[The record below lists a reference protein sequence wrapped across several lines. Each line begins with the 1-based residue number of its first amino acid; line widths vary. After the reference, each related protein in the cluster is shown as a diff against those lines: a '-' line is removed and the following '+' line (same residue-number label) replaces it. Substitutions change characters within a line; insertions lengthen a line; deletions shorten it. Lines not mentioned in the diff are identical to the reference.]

1 MHATAPLPT
10 AVDTDFLQHY
20 GPWAVVTGASDGI
33 GRAFARQLAAQ
44 GLNLVLVARR
54 GAMLQAL
61 AAELTRTH
69 GIACEVQ
76 AADLGDAAAVQA
88 MLAATGDLD
97 VGLLVAAAGYGT
109 SGALVDA
116 PLAVEC
122 DMVDVNCSAVLA
134 MSWHFAR
141 RFAARRRGGL
151 VLMSS
156 LLAFHGV
163 PRAANYAATKAYVQ
177 TLAEGLRVEL
187 APCGVDVVASAP
199 GPIRSGFAER
209 ADMKMSLSL
218 EPEVVARLTL
228 RALGRRTTVRPGWLS
243 KLLGWSLALLPRWGQ
258 VKVISQVM
266 AGMTAHQR
274 ATPGT
279 AANAPR

>member
-141 RFAARRRGGL
+141 RFAARRQLCRHQGLCTDAGRRPARRAGALRCGCGGL
-151 VLMSS
+151 GTRADPQRLCRTRRHEDV
-156 LLAFHGV
+156 AQ
-163 PRAANYAATKAYVQ
+163 PRA
-177 TLAEGLRVEL
+177 
-187 APCGVDVVASAP
+187 
-199 GPIRSGFAER
+199 
-209 ADMKMSLSL
+209 
-218 EPEVVARLTL
+218 
-228 RALGRRTTVRPGWLS
+228 
-243 KLLGWSLALLPRWGQ
+243 
-258 VKVISQVM
+258 
-266 AGMTAHQR
+266 
-274 ATPGT
+274 
-279 AANAPR
+279 